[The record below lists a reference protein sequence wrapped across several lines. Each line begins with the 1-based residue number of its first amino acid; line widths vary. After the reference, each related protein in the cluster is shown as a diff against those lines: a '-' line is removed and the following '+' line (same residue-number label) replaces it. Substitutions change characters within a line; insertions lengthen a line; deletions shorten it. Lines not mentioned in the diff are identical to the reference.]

1 MIKEWFAKQR
11 MKATVSQVFK
21 NGDMGIT
28 YSYAQGQNTGKIYPK
43 IRKVKFDYQKKTA
56 ICYFS
61 LPTGMDP
68 KEIKK
73 KMYCFEQVFGQ
84 NIEIKG
90 EVKEFKLTV
99 YAASLPS
106 KLIYDY
112 QLYSPSFE
120 RMSLPIVAG
129 MDLNGKLIVFDML
142 KNPHILIAGETGSG
156 KSTQVRSVLATL
168 IQALPPKQLQLY
180 LCDLKRS
187 EFHLFRQIEHVQGV
201 FVTPKEMLPMLA
213 YLQKEMRSRG
223 DKLDQH
229 GVMHIDDL
237 PSPPPYI
244 VLCIDEV
251 ALLQDQ
257 KEIMSLV
264 EEISS
269 IGRAL
274 GVFLILSMQRPDR
287 KVLDGKLK
295 NNLTVRMGFKCA
307 DLINSRIIG
316 TPGSEKLK
324 IDGRMLLK
332 TKDYDLKEIQAPFLE
347 PDNAKKI
354 LEPYKTAKPNNRFK
368 GPKQPPS
375 DVIDLKENENGVFG
389 VLDE

>member
-11 MKATVSQVFK
+11 MKASLFKVFR
-21 NGDMGIT
+21 NADIGIS
-28 YSYAQGQNTGKIYPK
+28 YSYGDNKGTVYPK
-43 IRKVKFDYQKKTA
+43 IRKVKFDYVRKTA

-61 LPTGMDP
+61 LPSGLDP

-73 KMYCFEQVFGQ
+73 KEYCFHQVFGQ
-84 NIEIKG
+84 NIEVKG
-90 EVKEFKLTV
+90 DVKEFKLTV
-99 YAASLPS
+99 YAATLPS
-106 KLIYDY
+106 ELTYDFEA
-112 QLYSPSFE
+112 YSPSFKG
-120 RMSLPIVAG
+120 MALPIVAG
-129 MDLNGKLIVFDML
+129 MDLNGKLIVFDLL
-142 KNPHILIAGETGSG
+142 KNPHLLIAGETGSG
-156 KSTQVRSVLATL
+156 KSTQIRSVLATL
-168 IQALPPKQLQLY
+168 IQALPPERLELF

-187 EFHLFRQIEHVQGV
+187 EFHLFRQVEHVRGL
-201 FVTPKEMLPMLA
+201 FVSPAEMLPMLQ
-213 YLQKEMRSRG
+213 YLQKEMRARG
-223 DKLDQH
+223 DRLDQH
-229 GVMHIDDL
+229 EVTHIDEL
-237 PSPPPYI
+237 ESPPPYI

-251 ALLQDQ
+251 ALLQ
-257 KEIMSLV
+257 KETKLMELV
-264 EEISS
+264 EEISA

-332 TKDYDLKEIQAPFLE
+332 TKDYDLKEIQAPFLTL
-347 PDNAKKI
+347 DNAKRI
-354 LEPYKTAKPNNRFK
+354 LEPYKVAKPNDRFNSFK
-368 GPKQPPS
+368 KPPI
-375 DVIDLKENENGVFG
+375 DVIDLTENENGVFG

>member
-1 MIKEWFAKQR
+1 MIKEWFAKQKI
-11 MKATVSQVFK
+11 KAALVQIFK
-21 NGDMGIT
+21 NADIGIS
-28 YSYAQGQNTGKIYPK
+28 YSYGDNKGTVYPK
-43 IRKVKFDYQKKTA
+43 IRKVKFDYERKTA

-61 LPTGMDP
+61 LPTGLDP

-73 KMYCFEQVFGQ
+73 KEYCFHQVFGQ
-84 NIEIKG
+84 NIEIRG

-99 YAASLPS
+99 YAATLPS
-106 KLIYDY
+106 ELTYDFET
-112 QLYSPSFE
+112 YSPSFNG
-120 RMSLPIVAG
+120 MALPIVAG
-129 MDLNGKLIVFDML
+129 MDLNGKLIVFDMVE
-142 KNPHILIAGETGSG
+142 NPHLLIAGETGSG
-156 KSTQVRSVLATL
+156 KSTQIRSVLTTL
-168 IQALPPKQLQLY
+168 IQSIPPERLELY

-187 EFHLFRQIEHVQGV
+187 EFHLFRQLEHVRGL
-201 FVTPKEMLPMLA
+201 FVSPSEMLPMLQ
-213 YLQKEMRSRG
+213 YLQKEMRNRG

-229 GVMHIDDL
+229 EVTHIDEL
-237 PSPPPYI
+237 ASPPPYI

-251 ALLQDQ
+251 ALLQ
-257 KEIMSLV
+257 KETKLMELV
-264 EEISS
+264 EEISA

-324 IDGRMLLK
+324 GKGRMLISLPIFSE
-332 TKDYDLKEIQAPFLE
+332 LKEIQAPYLVL
-347 PDNAKKI
+347 DNAKKI
-354 LEPYKTAKPNNRFK
+354 LEPYKVAKPNDRFK
-368 GPKQPPS
+368 SPKKPPNG
-375 DVIDLKENENGVFG
+375 VIDLKENENGVFG